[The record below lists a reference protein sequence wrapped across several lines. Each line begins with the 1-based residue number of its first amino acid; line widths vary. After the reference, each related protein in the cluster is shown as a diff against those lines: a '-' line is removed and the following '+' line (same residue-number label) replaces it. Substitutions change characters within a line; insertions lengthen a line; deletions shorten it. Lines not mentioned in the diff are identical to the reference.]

1 MTIVLTQ
8 RGRDVLN
15 AIIRDY
21 IETAEPVGSR
31 AVSKKSDL
39 RLSPATIRNIMSDLE
54 DIGLITHPHVSA
66 GRVPT
71 ESGLRFYIN
80 SILELRPLA
89 ELEKQRIQN
98 FLRDSSQEVEDLLKN
113 TSKMLAVVTEQ
124 AAVVSQPKSS
134 ATVFKHIEFIRLRDN
149 LVLMVLVTEAGLV
162 QNKIIEIEE
171 ILTQP
176 ELDRLTHYLNEL
188 LSNLTLDQVKQK
200 ILDEMKRDK
209 DDFDALLTKALEI
222 SNQAFQEESV
232 GEVYIEGRTNLMQY
246 PEFSQIETLRDLF
259 KAFEEK
265 SILIRLLEKSINASG
280 IQIFIGSETQI
291 NEMEGC
297 SVITASYTKGDY
309 PIGTLGVIGPTRM
322 NYDRV
327 IPIVDYTARVV
338 SKILEKKI

>member
-8 RGRDVLN
+8 RGRVVLN

-31 AVSKKSDL
+31 AISKKSDIQ
-39 RLSPATIRNIMSDLE
+39 LSPATIRNIMADLE

-71 ESGLRFYIN
+71 ETGLRFYVN

-89 ELEKQRIQN
+89 ESEKQRIQN
-98 FLRDSSQEVEDLLKN
+98 LLLESNQEVEDLLKT

-162 QNKIIEIEE
+162 QNKIIEIEDN
-171 ILTQP
+171 LYQP
-176 ELDRLTHYLNEL
+176 ELDRLTQYLNEL
-188 LSNLTLDQVKQK
+188 LSNLTLDQVKRK
-200 ILDEMKRDK
+200 VLEEMKRDK
-209 DDFDALLTKALEI
+209 EHFDALLSKALEI
-222 SNQAFQEESV
+222 SSQAFEEESV

-246 PEFSQIETLRDLF
+246 PEFSQIETLRGLF

-265 SILIRLLEKSINASG
+265 IILIRLLEKSINASG

-291 NEMEGC
+291 DEMGGC
-297 SVITASYTKGDY
+297 SFITASYKKGDY

-327 IPIVDYTARVV
+327 IPIVDYTAKVV